1 MEGYHTALSEVL
13 EQNNEI
19 FCKYEAAKDK
29 ERKINDSE
37 NYTAIKNLN
46 IEKYVPK
53 GQEKF
58 IKYAAFIDEFKQF
71 ILTRPLKPVVKLN
84 HLKTCLGGDALDIV
98 KNYTHGS
105 QLNDALEA

>member
-1 MEGYHTALSEVL
+1 M
-13 EQNNEI
+13 
-19 FCKYEAAKDK
+19 
-29 ERKINDSE
+29 
-37 NYTAIKNLN
+37 N

-105 QLNDALEA
+105 QLNDALEALENAYNKPDFIISEVYRNLNSLGTVTFFK